1 MHGLNWTQQQR
12 FTSTIAS
19 FSRISRQKVRKIFV
33 WWHPWR
39 SKHGWYQFDNRNSRP
54 PTGRITVKENGKPIS
69 DLKLTNN
76 KSDVLTFGLY
86 KRFLGILSHFLSIQL
101 IKEVPLGNIP
111 DVKDVRDGQN
121 HKVFHN
127 HRMFLSLSPG
137 LSSSQ
142 KLTWRPSK
150 HL

>member
-1 MHGLNWTQQQR
+1 MASTGPSNSGLPR
-12 FTSTIAS
+12 
-19 FSRISRQKVRKIFV
+19 
-33 WWHPWR
+33 R
-39 SKHGWYQFDNRNSRP
+39 SLHFQGFRDKKSEKSLFGDTLGDRNMADINLTTGNSRP

-76 KSDVLTFGLY
+76 KSDVLTFGLC

-142 KLTWRPSK
+142 KLT
-150 HL
+150 